1 VLGTMSKGDSSKK
14 SVTQGTRGNVSGN
27 GNLWLK
33 ITAFGGGADL
43 KLFFAKVQN
52 RPKVMAKIIKNY
64 VRNIFSKT
72 LYVPYLNQ
80 KCSDFVQMLCK
91 GLL

>member
-1 VLGTMSKGDSSKK
+1 VG
-14 SVTQGTRGNVSGN
+14 QGGLVQKICNTGYPWERF
-27 GNLWLK
+27 LK
-33 ITAFGGGADL
+33 WEFVAENYRIWGGADL